1 MTCEL
6 NKTSELYPFVMPT
19 KYIYEY
25 GINGVDFMLS
35 PLLKSSQPFFAFVCF
50 DRYCKNAFH
59 QLLKIPQRT
68 PEDPTFKRLVF
79 GSIPFSTPALHCLLL
94 YVAWKITNT
103 REQIAQNLCAQPF
116 SKILIIIWNT
126 IFKWFGRENWA
137 NLSFIFP
144 LLRHTFCVHF
154 HSVFWIT

>member
-1 MTCEL
+1 MRHMIFRFFRWKMDENGYCFTTFMISVYSFRL
-6 NKTSELYPFVMPT
+6 PLHHFGSVMMQWRANWIKLVNYT
-19 KYIYEY
+19 HLSCQLSIYEY

-94 YVAWKITNT
+94 HEK
-103 REQIAQNLCAQPF
+103 
-116 SKILIIIWNT
+116 
-126 IFKWFGRENWA
+126 
-137 NLSFIFP
+137 
-144 LLRHTFCVHF
+144 
-154 HSVFWIT
+154 